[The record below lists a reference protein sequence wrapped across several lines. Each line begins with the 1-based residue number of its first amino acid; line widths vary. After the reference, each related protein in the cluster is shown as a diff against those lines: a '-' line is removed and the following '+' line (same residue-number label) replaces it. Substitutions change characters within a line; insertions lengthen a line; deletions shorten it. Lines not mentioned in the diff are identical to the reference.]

1 MQRFSRL
8 FLLAALLAAFSAFAA
23 ACGGDDAA
31 EEDVDTLLTQTF
43 SGEKDVKSG
52 VLALEVRMDVEG
64 GQSGVQGPVDVKLG
78 GPFESQGEEELPK
91 FDMDLE
97 FSGGG
102 QSFKAGAASTGEKGF
117 VNWQGTDYAV
127 SDEVFAQFREGYA
140 QAAQKR
146 GEDQEKPSLASL
158 GLDPR
163 QWLTN
168 ARNEGD
174 SKVGDT
180 DTIKITGG
188 VDVPKLLDDVN
199 EALTK
204 AGELGLQGQ
213 AQIPSQLTDEQK
225 RQVEEA
231 LKDVT
236 VEIHTGAEDKI
247 LRRIVVALDI
257 DAGED
262 GSGRMNFDMSLTELN
277 EGQDIPEPEDPKPFE
292 ELMSQ
297 LGGLGGLLGAG
308 GAGAG
313 GSGTG
318 GAAAGDQPDQQ
329 AIQEYTQ
336 CIEDA
341 GNDVQAAQKC
351 AELIAP

>member
-1 MQRFSRL
+1 MQRFFRL
-8 FLLAALLAAFSAFAA
+8 FLLAAVLAAFSAFAV

-31 EEDVDTLLTQTF
+31 EEDVDTLLTETF

-52 VLALEVRMDVEG
+52 VLALDVRIDVEG
-64 GQSGVQGPVDVKLG
+64 GQSGVQGPVNVKLG

-102 QSFKAGAASTGEKGF
+102 QSFKAGAASTGDKGF

-127 SDEVFAQFREGYA
+127 SDEIFAQFREGYA

-168 ARNEGD
+168 ARNEGE

-188 VDVPKLLDDVN
+188 VDVPKLLEDVN

-204 AGELGLQGQ
+204 AGELGLQSQ

-277 EGQDIPEPEDPKPFE
+277 EGQDIAEPEDAKPFE

-308 GAGAG
+308 AG

-318 GAAAGDQPDQQ
+318 GAAPGDQPDEQ

-341 GNDVQAAQKC
+341 GDDVQAAQKC